1 MSRDILNA
9 ISYKTLKTEKEML
22 TALKAYLDTKVHP
35 RVIRQLE
42 IWRAKQGEGSSV
54 AESMRRQVNQFYD
67 TNMEENGVED
77 WLKLLLYTT
86 CQDKE
91 LLSKI
96 LAKARTL
103 KTAHEVIEFVDAE
116 ECGKLNADRLLG
128 GKGIVA
134 RAQGKKIICFIC
146 QKPGHIKSECK
157 VDKSKLFCTHCKQK
171 GVHNTNNKCPEFKMK
186 NQDKKDDSNK
196 KGDKRNRRNKVGTV
210 KNKEDDEDP
219 PEDEEEGDSDS
230 GSSLSF
236 VGSRVQW

>member
-1 MSRDILNA
+1 
-9 ISYKTLKTEKEML
+9 
-22 TALKAYLDTKVHP
+22 
-35 RVIRQLE
+35 
-42 IWRAKQGEGSSV
+42 
-54 AESMRRQVNQFYD
+54 MRRQVNQFYD

-96 LAKARTL
+96 LAKTRTL
-103 KTAHEVIEFVDAE
+103 NTAQEVIDFVDAE

-157 VDKSKLFCTHCKQK
+157 VYKSKLFCTY
-171 GVHNTNNKCPEFKMK
+171 
-186 NQDKKDDSNK
+186 
-196 KGDKRNRRNKVGTV
+196 
-210 KNKEDDEDP
+210 
-219 PEDEEEGDSDS
+219 
-230 GSSLSF
+230 
-236 VGSRVQW
+236 